1 MRRRKGEKE
10 LESLI
15 EFKAFK
21 TSRPW
26 IKIGGFINEG
36 LIDSGFHFVTRVLK
50 KLASPIGKQ

>member
-21 TSRPW
+21 TSMTMDKNW
-26 IKIGGFINEG
+26 W
-36 LIDSGFHFVTRVLK
+36 LH
-50 KLASPIGKQ
+50 